1 MEADQI
7 IEASVYAIVAD
18 FIAMLPR
25 IGMAL
30 CLLALTWLVIAL
42 ANRGMQQVLKRT
54 RMRRALADLVI
65 EIADVGIWVVALFI
79 AAAVAF
85 PSVTPANIMTGLGL
99 GTVAIGF
106 AFRDIFENFL
116 AGVLI
121 LYREPFRL
129 GDCIECAKIEGFVEE
144 ITARDTHLRQT
155 DGQRVVLPNA
165 MLFKNPATVRTDK
178 DIRRTTIF
186 CRLAFG
192 VRCRCRAQDPPS
204 GRRVARHGQQG
215 ERGPDLRT
223 CVHGGWH
230 RVRSHVVDRIAAGR
244 HPPFARPGDRRR
256 DTGVGRGW
264 LQDRDPA
271 PYARIRHSTGDLH
284 WRRVSN
290 GRGEGIAQVRRRA
303 GESGGRRSPE
313 LLNRHTN
320 PGE

>member
-1 MEADQI
+1 MDANQVVENSAYVM
-7 IEASVYAIVAD
+7 ALGFLAN
-18 FIAMLPR
+18 LPR

-30 CLLALTWLVIAL
+30 VLLVLTGIVVSFATRSLR
-42 ANRGMQQVLKRT
+42 NVLGRT
-54 RMRRALADLVI
+54 RMRRALGELLI
-65 EIADVGIWVVALFI
+65 EIATVGIWIVALFI
-79 AAAVAF
+79 AAAIAF
-85 PSVTPANIMTGLGL
+85 PSITPANIITGLGL

-129 GDCIECAKIEGFVEE
+129 GDCIECARIEGFVEE

-165 MLFKNPATVRTDK
+165 MLFKNPVTVRTDK

-192 VRCRCRAQDPPS
+192 VDVDAARKVLRQAVEPLDTASKESEVQIFAHAFTEDGIEFEVTWWTGSRPVDI
-204 GRRVARHGQQG
+204 RRSRDQV
-215 ERGPDLRT
+215 
-223 CVHGGWH
+223 
-230 RVRSHVVDRIAAGR
+230 IAAVTRALDEAGFKIAI
-244 HPPFARPGDRRR
+244 PRRMLVF
-256 DTGVGRGW
+256 DTA
-264 LQDRDPA
+264 LE
-271 PYARIRHSTGDLH
+271 ISTSDG
-284 WRRVSN
+284 SAT

-313 LLNRHTN
+313 LLNQHTN
-320 PGE
+320 PG

>member
-7 IEASVYAIVAD
+7 IEASTYAIAAD
-18 FIAMLPR
+18 FIAMLSR

-54 RMRRALADLVI
+54 RMRRALAELVI
-65 EIADVGIWVVALFI
+65 EIADVGIWAVALFI

-155 DGQRVVLPNA
+155 DGQRVVVPNA
-165 MLFKNPATVRTDK
+165 MLFKNQVTVRTDK
-178 DIRRTTIF
+178 EIRRTTIF

-192 VRCRCRAQDPPS
+192 VDVGAARKVLRQAVEPLDTASKESEVQIFAHAFTEDGIEFEVTWWTGSRPVDI
-204 GRRVARHGQQG
+204 RRSRDQV
-215 ERGPDLRT
+215 
-223 CVHGGWH
+223 
-230 RVRSHVVDRIAAGR
+230 IAAVTRALDEAGFKIAI
-244 HPPFARPGDRRR
+244 PRRMLVF
-256 DTGVGRGW
+256 DAA
-264 LQDRDPA
+264 LE
-271 PYARIRHSTGDLH
+271 ISTSDG
-284 WRRVSN
+284 SAT
-290 GRGEGIAQVRRRA
+290 GRGEGIAQMQRRA
-303 GESGGRRSPE
+303 GESGGRQSPE
-313 LLNRHTN
+313 L
-320 PGE
+320 